1 MQLVPNFKENKRSD
15 SWYFLYRTN
24 IFTDY
29 GKGLEVTKFDRG
41 IWKSLLITR
50 GFQLYEID

>member
-29 GKGLEVTKFDRG
+29 GRGLEVTQFDSRS
-41 IWKSLLITR
+41 WTTLLISR